1 MKHSDY
7 MPEPPAAFC
16 KVKDIAPM
24 GQKTGVYFGWRDSKC
39 FYVGRTND
47 IRVRLKSHQVIK
59 LEDEVSWLEMSNA
72 GSYLNECY
80 YIWALEPECNGQ
92 VKGPAMA
99 LAHHWAPPLPP
110 PPLVGPPRAT
120 HEEMQEAFKRMAY
133 KSFGEAAKAKIKQ
146 PLFVRRSQIYLEWLK
161 TKQAPTS

>member
-1 MKHSDY
+1 
-7 MPEPPAAFC
+7 
-16 KVKDIAPM
+16 M
-24 GQKTGVYFGWRDSKC
+24 GQKTGVYFGWRNSKC

-99 LAHHWAPPLPP
+99 LALTVKPPPP
-110 PPLVGPPRAT
+110 PPLVGPPRPRGVDIFT
-120 HEEMQEAFKRMAY
+120 QEEVQMVYR
-133 KSFGEAAKAKIKQ
+133 SFDEAAKAGKKQ
-146 PLFVRRSQIYLEWLK
+146 LLYVRRSQIYLEWLK